1 MPGPPPVW
9 AQLSLSDLV
18 TPAGV
23 WDNGM
28 NWRGEERRSSGERR
42 VVERRR
48 TMRYDVRTLLIIDGI
63 TWIDPDNTER
73 RRNVRRRG
81 DRDTLAIKFLKH
93 SCP

>member
-1 MPGPPPVW
+1 
-9 AQLSLSDLV
+9 
-18 TPAGV
+18 
-23 WDNGM
+23 M